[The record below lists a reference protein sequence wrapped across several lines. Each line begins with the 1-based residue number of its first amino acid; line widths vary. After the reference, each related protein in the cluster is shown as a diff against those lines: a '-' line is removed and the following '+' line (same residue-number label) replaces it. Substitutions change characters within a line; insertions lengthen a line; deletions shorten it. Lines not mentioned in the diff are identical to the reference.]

1 MRFAAACIYD
11 LYFAFTQFTPGD
23 QSGYKA
29 KIAVIFAGPML
40 VTNILSTSLIAW
52 KAWYVIWLFVFVLV
66 QSHDKSPP
74 TPGITTKH

>member
-11 LYFAFTQFTPGD
+11 LYFAFTQGD

-29 KIAVIFAGPML
+29 KIAVIFAGPVL

-66 QSHDKSPP
+66 QSHDKYPP